1 MKNLNLWRRLGAV
14 MLSGVL
20 LASMGMSVL
29 AEDASGNN
37 PPSSGEV
44 QILPPNLTPCGSSVV
59 DSGPSGT
66 EKLTNAVENEVA
78 KAVDVAINNAVAAG
92 GTAEAAKAATVV
104 HLDGRT
110 LGTNMFSINTMRSF
124 QNADVNIEF
133 SYDYNG
139 YHYVVM
145 MPAGQIPLADDVP
158 WYGPLY
164 LAHIFRD
171 YLTITPIAQ

>member
-1 MKNLNLWRRLGAV
+1 MKNSNLWRRLGAV
-14 MLSGVL
+14 VLSGVL
-20 LASMGMSVL
+20 LASMAMSVF
-29 AEDASGNN
+29 AEGSTSG
-37 PPSSGEV
+37 
-44 QILPPNLTPCGSSVV
+44 GSSVSPGDVSPGGYYPPCGGGAV
-59 DSGPSGT
+59 DPGSSGT
-66 EKLTNAVENEVA
+66 EKLSNAIENEVA